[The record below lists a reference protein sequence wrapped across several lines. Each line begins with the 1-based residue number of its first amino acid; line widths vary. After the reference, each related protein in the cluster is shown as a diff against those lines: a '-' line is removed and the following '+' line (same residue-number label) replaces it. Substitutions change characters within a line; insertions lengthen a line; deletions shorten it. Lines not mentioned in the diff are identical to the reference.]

1 MPEEKLTSK
10 KLAQKLQEAISKR
23 RFPTFNPAQ
32 HKKFIIALF
41 ALKRISDKF
50 KEDLEAAGEDDPN
63 LFELYV
69 PEQARWETIMQRTEN
84 LGDVLNNAVRALED
98 KNPQLQGLLSWVD
111 FNNPLEMPPNVLHGL
126 LQHFSNISLGDS
138 ALADGA
144 RTVGDAFVEFIAY
157 IAEEHERRAASERL
171 TPPDL
176 NKLLAK
182 LIEPQDG
189 QRIYDPAAGTASTL
203 IAVAQE
209 VNGRVTLYGEELD
222 LDNWRL
228 AKINL
233 LLHSMDARLEN
244 RDCLRLP
251 AFVDGSRV
259 RQFDRVVCHPEF
271 SRKNWGASEAANDP
285 FGRFEFGVP
294 PANNGDWAF
303 IQHILASLKDDGK
316 AAVLMPHG
324 VLFRSDAEAEIRKKV
339 VETDWLEAV
348 IGLPEKIFFGVGI
361 PGVVLVFNKSKPEER
376 KGKVLFVDASK
387 EYEAGTKRN
396 RLRDEDITKI
406 VETYRQFSEI
416 ECYSKVVTIDEI
428 AQNDYNLNIARYL
441 GDKKTD
447 NEPID
452 LSKLQGELERLKD
465 ERTSLEET
473 LQKVF
478 EVLGR

>member
-10 KLAQKLQEAISKR
+10 ELAQKLQEAISL
-23 RFPTFNPAQ
+23 FSNFNSSQ
-32 HKKFIIALF
+32 HKKFIIILF

-69 PEQARWETIMQRTEN
+69 PKEARWETIRRETQN
-84 LGDVLNNAVRALED
+84 LGDLLNNALKVLED
-98 KNPQLQGLLSWVD
+98 KNPQLQGMLSWVD
-111 FNNPLEMPPNVLHGL
+111 FNNPSEMPPNVLEKL
-126 LQHFSNISLGDS
+126 LQHFDNIPLNDKTLEKG
-138 ALADGA
+138 
-144 RTVGDAFVEFIAY
+144 TKTFGDAFIEFIAY
-157 IAEEHERRAASERL
+157 IAEEHEKQEASKRL

-176 NKLLAK
+176 NKLLAT
-182 LIEPQDG
+182 LINPQDG

-209 VNGRVTLYGEELD
+209 VNRRVALYGEELD

-233 LLHSMDARLEN
+233 LLHNVDARLEN
-244 RDCLRLP
+244 RDCLISP
-251 AFVDGSRV
+251 AFVDGSNI

-271 SRKNWGASEAANDP
+271 SRGNWGVSEAANDP
-285 FGRFEFGVP
+285 FKRFEFGIP
-294 PANNGDWAF
+294 PAKYADWAF

-316 AAVLMPHG
+316 AVVLMPHG
-324 VLFRSDAEAEIRKKV
+324 VLFRGHSEAEIRKKV

-348 IGLPEKIFFGVGI
+348 IGLSEKIFFGVGI
-361 PGVVLVFNKSKPEER
+361 PGVVLIFNKSKPEDR

-396 RLRDEDITKI
+396 RLRDEDIARI

-416 ECYSKVVTIDEI
+416 ECYSKVVTLDEI
-428 AQNDYNLNIARYL
+428 AQYNYNLNIARYL
-441 GDKKTD
+441 PTATD
-447 NEPID
+447 EETIG
-452 LSKLQGELERLKD
+452 LSELRGELEESKSDRAF
-465 ERTSLEET
+465 LEET

-478 EVLGR
+478 EVLGG